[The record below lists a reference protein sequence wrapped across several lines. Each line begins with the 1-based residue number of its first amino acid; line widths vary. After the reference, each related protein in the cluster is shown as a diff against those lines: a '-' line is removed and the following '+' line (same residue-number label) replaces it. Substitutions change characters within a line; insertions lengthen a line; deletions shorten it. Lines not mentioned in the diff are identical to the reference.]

1 MAAWC
6 SRNWCLWTYR
16 TLPGFWSYK
25 QWPQGKDSFHCCV
38 LSKDVLPTLVLSTWI
53 QTSLFKKRK
62 KEKARNLWFGGWDST
77 CQCRGHKVSSGS
89 RKIPVPWGTR
99 FPQGPGR
106 FQCPGAT
113 KPVCHNYW
121 TWALQQE
128 KPLQWEAWVSQ
139 LEEPLASTRETP
151 HPAAKTQHRHK

>member
-38 LSKDVLPTLVLSTWI
+38 LSKDVLPTFVLSTWI
-53 QTSLFKKRK
+53 QISLFKKRK
-62 KEKARNLWFGGWDST
+62 KEKARNFPCGPGVETPPVNAEDT
-77 CQCRGHKVSSGS
+77 CL
-89 RKIPVPWGTR
+89 
-99 FPQGPGR
+99 FPGPGR

-121 TWALQQE
+121 TCALQQE
-128 KPLQWEAWVSQ
+128 KPLQWEGWVSQ
-139 LEEPLASTRETP
+139 LEEPLASTREIP
-151 HPAAKTQHRHK
+151 HPAAKTQHKHK